1 MSNEKT
7 KKNRKLVGVIS
18 LGCDKNRVDTE
29 HMLTYL
35 REGGYD
41 FTSDPSKAEI
51 IIINTCGFIANARKE
66 SMDTIFEMSEYKKL
80 GTCKKLIVTGCMP
93 ERWLKEMRKDLPEV
107 DIFLGIN
114 QYEKIVSILDK
125 SYEKGGKIIETG
137 GEFSHVKVKNRII
150 TTPKHYAYLKI
161 ADGCDNYCTFCTI
174 PYIRG
179 RYRSRKIED
188 LVQEAKELVDSGA
201 RELILVAQDVTR
213 YGSDF
218 TKAGKPQLV
227 KLIKKLSEIENLKW
241 IRLLYCYP
249 ELVTDE
255 LLDEMMNNP
264 KLCNYLDI
272 PLQHVSSNVLKT
284 MNRRID
290 HQGVVDL
297 ISKIKALP
305 QEVAIRTTYMVG
317 FPGET
322 ESDFNELYNFVKEYP
337 LTHVGF
343 FAYSRE
349 EGTPSASFPN
359 QVPEKIKQKR
369 LIKLIKLQRKV
380 VNKENKK
387 YVGRDIEVC
396 YEGIDYSKARFF
408 GRTQYQAPEIDT
420 LVYFKSNERADIGN
434 FYDVKIN
441 KVKDYDLYGEKIE
454 YED

>member
-1 MSNEKT
+1 MIENINKREK
-7 KKNRKLVGVIS
+7 KLVGVIS

-35 REGGYD
+35 SEGGYG

-66 SMDTIFEMSEYKKL
+66 SMDTIFEMAEYKKL
-80 GTCKKLIVTGCMP
+80 GTCKKLVVTGCMP
-93 ERWLKEMRKDLPEV
+93 QKWLKEMRKDLPEV

-114 QYEKIVSILDK
+114 QYPEIVNILERSYQEK
-125 SYEKGGKIIETG
+125 GKIIETG
-137 GEFSHVKVKNRII
+137 GEFSHCKTKNRII

-179 RYRSRKIED
+179 SYRSRAIDELIEEAQD
-188 LVQEAKELVDSGA
+188 LVSAGA

-213 YGSDF
+213 YGADLSKD
-218 TKAGKPQLV
+218 GKPCLV
-227 KLIKKLSEIENLKW
+227 DLIKKLSEIEDLKW

-249 ELVTDE
+249 ELVSDE
-255 LLDEMMNNP
+255 LLQEMMDNP

-272 PLQHVSSNVLKT
+272 PFQHVSSGILKR

-290 HQGVVDL
+290 HEGIIKLVE
-297 ISKIKALP
+297 KIKSLP
-305 QEVAIRTTYMVG
+305 NPVAIRTTFMVG

-322 ESDFNELYNFVKEYP
+322 DEDFLELLEFIKKYP

-343 FAYSRE
+343 FAYSKE
-349 EGTPSASFPN
+349 EGTPSATFAN
-359 QVPEKIKQKR
+359 QVPEKLKQKR
-369 LIKLIKLQRKV
+369 LIKLVKTQRKIV
-380 VNKENKK
+380 AKENKK
-387 YVGRDIEVC
+387 YIGQTLEVC
-396 YEGIDYSKARFF
+396 YEGIDYSKAMFF

-420 LVYFKSNERADIGN
+420 LVYFKSKERADIGE
-434 FYDVKIN
+434 FYNILIK
-441 KVKDYDLYGEKIE
+441 KRKGYDLQGEKE
-454 YED
+454 